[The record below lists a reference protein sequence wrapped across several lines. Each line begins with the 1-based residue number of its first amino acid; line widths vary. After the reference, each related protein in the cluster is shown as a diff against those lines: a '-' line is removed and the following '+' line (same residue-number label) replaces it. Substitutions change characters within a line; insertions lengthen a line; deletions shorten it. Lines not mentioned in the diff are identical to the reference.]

1 MKKIQKTRFMAAAAL
16 SLVAALVGGNATAQS
31 SQSQQV
37 QARVT
42 AATPVRE
49 ADGSTGYNV
58 TYEYNGRQY
67 TTRTAGYPGSTIPV
81 EVSPYGVATMPVAPQ
96 ASLSPG
102 ESLDDRTPPWE
113 RAVPEQGVVVSS
125 ARGAAPA
132 YYAAPVYA
140 TPVVPAPVY
149 VQPGYGYGYGYGY
162 APYAYPPVGVSL
174 NLGYSRGW
182 GGGHRGW
189 R

>member
-1 MKKIQKTRFMAAAAL
+1 MQHTQKTKFVAAVGFSLLAAL
-16 SLVAALVGGNATAQS
+16 AGGNALAQS
-31 SQSQQV
+31 GQGQQV

-42 AATPVRE
+42 AASPVRE

-58 TYEYNGRQY
+58 AYEYNGRTY
-67 TTRTAGYPGSTIPV
+67 TTRTSGYPGSTVSV
-81 EVSPYGVATMPVAPQ
+81 EVSPYGVATLPVAPQ

-102 ESLDDRTPPWE
+102 ESLDNRAPWE
-113 RAVPEQGVVVSS
+113 QAVPEQGVVVSS

-132 YYAAPVYA
+132 YYAAPPVYA
-140 TPVVPAPVY
+140 APVYAAPVY
-149 VQPGYGYGYGYGY
+149 VQPGYGYGYGY